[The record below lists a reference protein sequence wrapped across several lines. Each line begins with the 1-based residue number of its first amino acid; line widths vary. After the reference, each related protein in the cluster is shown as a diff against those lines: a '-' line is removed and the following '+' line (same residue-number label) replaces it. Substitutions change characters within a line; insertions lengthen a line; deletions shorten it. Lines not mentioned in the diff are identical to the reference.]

1 MGLIRP
7 SVLLLATLLSAPAIY
22 RFAVGDL
29 DVTAAL
35 TRYLVAVAIAAVML
49 AGLRLVTSGY
59 GKPADSPPL
68 LLGGPQPGGAD
79 GQPEPEPAT
88 A

>member
-7 SVLLLATLLSAPAIY
+7 SVLLLSTVLSAPAIY
-22 RFAVGDL
+22 LLFIGEL

-35 TRYLVAVAIAAVML
+35 TRYLIAVPIAVVML

-59 GKPADSPPL
+59 GEAKAPLRLANAQPDGPADGEHERP
-68 LLGGPQPGGAD
+68 
-79 GQPEPEPAT
+79 T
-88 A
+88 VTT